1 MTSGFLKT
9 KIKTSLRPCMERMF
23 RQFIDSGVRLG
34 CRAHHPAPP
43 LCLHSAF
50 HHTTSSRVQCGYH
63 TIQPYC
69 RRVYDVRAFVWG
81 CGVCMGRMSLIKT
94 SRFNFFSDFARPYFF
109 PAYEHSCKNRRRNRS
124 RTTFLSRSARF
135 LRISPPF
142 DIRSE
147 QWSHL
152 WNALENTL
160 LTVCLTSQ

>member
-50 HHTTSSRVQCGYH
+50 HHTTSSRAQCGYH

-81 CGVCMGRMSLIKT
+81 CGVCMGRMCMYVSCVCV
-94 SRFNFFSDFARPYFF
+94 SVCVCVYVCVCMCARASVSTCVY
-109 PAYEHSCKNRRRNRS
+109 
-124 RTTFLSRSARF
+124 LV
-135 LRISPPF
+135 L
-142 DIRSE
+142 
-147 QWSHL
+147 
-152 WNALENTL
+152 
-160 LTVCLTSQ
+160 